1 MGLHYVSWLS
11 TASGIE
17 DYQIHADALSW
28 VIGDSEAVD
37 IEQTKSYHG
46 SPIYLVKAE
55 IKNKSRATKSLSRLG
70 VSNLEKLIKEINDR
84 TDSQNV
90 IHIRLCLRKLLSGE
104 IEVATPEDGLTV
116 KGRAKIEVYPGNNP
130 IDVAIKVL
138 TEAINDAKKN
148 TYTGKY
154 LECV

>member
-1 MGLHYVSWLS
+1 MGLHYISWLS
-11 TASGIE
+11 TASGLE

-28 VIGDSEAVD
+28 VIGDSETVD

-70 VSNLEKLIKEINDR
+70 VKNLEKLIEEIVER

-90 IHIRLCLRKLLSGE
+90 IHIRLSLGRLLSGE
-104 IEVATPEDGLTV
+104 IQVATSEDGPTV
-116 KGRAKIEVYPGNNP
+116 KGRAKIEVYPGNSA

-148 TYTGKY
+148 DFTGEY
-154 LECV
+154 LE

>member
-1 MGLHYVSWLS
+1 MGLHYISWLS
-11 TASGIE
+11 TASGLE

-28 VIGDSEAVD
+28 VIGDSETVD

-70 VSNLEKLIKEINDR
+70 VKNLEKLIEEIVER

-90 IHIRLCLRKLLSGE
+90 IHIRLSLGRLLSGE
-104 IEVATPEDGLTV
+104 IQVATSEDGPTV
-116 KGRAKIEVYPGNNP
+116 KGRAKIEVYPGNSA

-148 TYTGKY
+148 DFTGEY
-154 LECV
+154 LQ

>member
-28 VIGDSEAVD
+28 VIGDPEAVD

-55 IKNKSRATKSLSRLG
+55 IKNKSRATKSLARLG

-116 KGRAKIEVYPGNNP
+116 KKKKKIEVYPGNNP

-148 TYTGKY
+148 TYTGIY
-154 LECV
+154 LDCE

>member
-1 MGLHYVSWLS
+1 MGLHYISWLS
-11 TASGIE
+11 TASGLE

-28 VIGDSEAVD
+28 VIGDSETVD

-70 VSNLEKLIKEINDR
+70 VKNLEKLIEEIVER

-90 IHIRLCLRKLLSGE
+90 IHIRLSLERLLSGE
-104 IEVATPEDGLTV
+104 IQVATSEDGPTV
-116 KGRAKIEVYPGNNP
+116 KGRAKIEVYPGNSA

-148 TYTGKY
+148 DFTGEY
-154 LECV
+154 LE

>member
-1 MGLHYVSWLS
+1 MGLHYISWLS
-11 TASGIE
+11 TASGLE

-28 VIGDSEAVD
+28 VIGDSETVD

-70 VSNLEKLIKEINDR
+70 VRNLEKLIEEIVER

-90 IHIRLCLRKLLSGE
+90 IHIRLSLERLLSGE
-104 IEVATPEDGLTV
+104 IQVATSEDGPTV
-116 KGRAKIEVYPGNNP
+116 KGRAKIEVYPGNSA

-148 TYTGKY
+148 DFTGEY
-154 LECV
+154 LE

>member
-1 MGLHYVSWLS
+1 MGLHYISWLS
-11 TASGIE
+11 TASGLE

-28 VIGDSEAVD
+28 VIGDSETVD

-70 VSNLEKLIKEINDR
+70 VRNLEKLIEEIVER

-90 IHIRLCLRKLLSGE
+90 IHIRLSLGRLLSGE
-104 IEVATPEDGLTV
+104 IQVATSEDGPTV
-116 KGRAKIEVYPGNNP
+116 KGRAKIEVYPGNSA

-148 TYTGKY
+148 DFTGEY
-154 LECV
+154 LE

>member
-55 IKNKSRATKSLSRLG
+55 IKNLSL
-70 VSNLEKLIKEINDR
+70 
-84 TDSQNV
+84 
-90 IHIRLCLRKLLSGE
+90 IHI
-104 IEVATPEDGLTV
+104 
-116 KGRAKIEVYPGNNP
+116 
-130 IDVAIKVL
+130 
-138 TEAINDAKKN
+138 
-148 TYTGKY
+148 
-154 LECV
+154 